1 VSAFKPGRK
10 KKKKRRRTAAPR
22 VQVPRVC
29 APALKG
35 RTHRTVLCRSGVLS
49 AHQYEEAPSVL
60 AEGGRCRQVAL
71 FHMQEWKK
79 RWQDGRT
86 HVDHAAR
93 YDNFRL
99 TQDGIRPLLTT
110 PPVAFATMAAV

>member
-1 VSAFKPGRK
+1 VCDECLA
-10 KKKKRRRTAAPR
+10 KRGSVRTDVMLHRR
-22 VQVPRVC
+22 
-29 APALKG
+29 LEILG
-35 RTHRTVLCRSGVLS
+35 
-49 AHQYEEAPSVL
+49 
-60 AEGGRCRQVAL
+60 
-71 FHMQEWKK
+71 FHFQEWKK

-110 PPVAFATMAAV
+110 PPDAFATMAAV